1 MTSIAVN
8 SYTPQLAAFLTE
20 SQSRPQPDR
29 APAPGVASNSAATVT
44 LSQAALAALGD
55 RSTATV
61 IADAEAAIESL
72 LTETG
77 RTSLLDGDE
86 LAVDLSR
93 LDRRELFAVS
103 SNAGD
108 RFSPDRQE
116 AASLELQRRFDTALA
131 GPAAVM
137 RITGDVS
144 GLYELA
150 SDYLDSAGAEEK
162 ASTAFRDGK
171 AAVEQA
177 LAQLAA
183 DPNSAPR
190 GIANDPVADYLQRA
204 SNGEVAKQRDISAIA
219 NDVRAALDKQ
229 YRDAGAEGQALD
241 LSRFGGRSLSAI
253 VLNTDSGFS
262 TGEMLAAKAE
272 VNARLSKSVQSA
284 LSHARASNDPSAL
297 SKNLIAQYASLSSE
311 ERQAAGLTPEYF
323 ETIKSNYE
331 TSVRISEALGAISG
345 SGASSGRSGMLGLID
360 FL

>member
-29 APAPGVASNSAATVT
+29 ASAPGVESNSAATVT

-61 IADAEAAIESL
+61 IADAEAAMEAL
-72 LTETG
+72 LAETG
-77 RTSLLDGDE
+77 RTSLLDGDD

-93 LDRRELFAVS
+93 LDRRELFAIS

-108 RFSPDRQE
+108 RFSSDQQK

-162 ASTAFRDGK
+162 ASTAFRDRK

-183 DPNSAPR
+183 DPNNAPR

-204 SNGEVAKQRDISAIA
+204 SNGDVARQRDFSAIA

-229 YRDAGAEGQALD
+229 YQSAEGQALD
-241 LSRFGGRSLSAI
+241 FSRFGGRSLSAI

-284 LSHARASNDPSAL
+284 LSHARASNDPAAL